1 MQSAVERD
9 AERDPERDFEAAF
22 APVIEMPAA
31 QASSE
36 VIDPHVETPV
46 MEYEPMPP
54 VAFLEESPAVEPMAA
69 APMAE
74 RHTESMLL
82 LLSFSLTRPGRR
94 SHALPGAAYAFQRP
108 VKPNGCR

>member
-31 QASSE
+31 AQASSE
-36 VIDPHVETPV
+36 VIDPHVQAPV

-54 VAFLEESPAVEPMAA
+54 VAFLEESPAVKPIANS
-69 APMAE
+69 PD
-74 RHTESMLL
+74 
-82 LLSFSLTRPGRR
+82 GRTA
-94 SHALPGAAYAFQRP
+94 H
-108 VKPNGCR
+108 